1 MEQLKEFRA
10 HLARVLGGMSDRN
23 VSRYLQLLRLPRAI
37 HDAVSKGLPLTAA
50 IKIEAL
56 AKQKQQEIANLFEAG
71 EDARKVI
78 NEYIAKPT
86 PNAKNIAVEEPET
99 PAGLYGDLMSF
110 LDDVIDELASN
121 AESLAGQAMA
131 PEAASELLGRVLP
144 FFDRMLQ
151 LEKQLGEQQR
161 PTLIAGKVA
170 VRKASDTVS
179 DETV

>member
-1 MEQLKEFRA
+1 
-10 HLARVLGGMSDRN
+10 
-23 VSRYLQLLRLPRAI
+23 
-37 HDAVSKGLPLTAA
+37 
-50 IKIEAL
+50 
-56 AKQKQQEIANLFEAG
+56 
-71 EDARKVI
+71 
-78 NEYIAKPT
+78 
-86 PNAKNIAVEEPET
+86 
-99 PAGLYGDLMSF
+99 
-110 LDDVIDELASN
+110 
-121 AESLAGQAMA
+121 MA